1 MDSSS
6 LRIIF
11 AGTPEFAVPTL
22 QALIGSTHQLLSVY
36 TQPDRPAGRGRRPRP
51 GPIKLLAEENAIPVY
66 QPEALKDKQVI
77 EAIEQQQADIMV
89 VVAYGIILPVAILKL
104 AKYGCLNVHASL
116 LPRWRGAAPIQR
128 AILAGDSETGV
139 TIMQMDKGLD
149 TGGVLKASK
158 VEINDTDS
166 GQTLH
171 DRLSGLG
178 ARALLEVVNRIANG
192 NKPTPQSQDEA
203 HASYAHKL
211 EKAEAEI
218 DWAMSARQLDRQ
230 IRAFNPWPVAYTY
243 VDNQPLR
250 IWAGRCEEGM
260 TEAEAGTIV
269 SADRTGISVAT
280 GDGVITL
287 TEVQPAGKKPMPAG
301 DFVNARRDRIKP
313 GIRLGA
319 CRA

>member
-319 CRA
+319 CRT